1 MLKRV
6 IFFILVISSMVIVG
20 AGSYDMN
27 LKWSYEV
34 AGNIDSLYI
43 EDIDN
48 DGFLEI
54 VIFAKNEDVHGPGK
68 IYVLDKRGLLMWDY
82 ELDGPQSVCV
92 SDVNHDL
99 FKEVVLSHGGIR
111 AGIGRGG
118 IDIIDKDGKLS
129 IQFPAA
135 GLKSGVLLRNIKAVD
150 LDKNGHEEIIGNT
163 HDTVN
168 VLKDSYDDFSMKI
181 PVGKKIEDISLQDLD
196 RDGYMDVIANCLY
209 DIYDI
214 SIKGL
219 IRWNYTVGEGIN
231 TVTIADLYPW
241 GNYEVILVSKN
252 DTIYILDDSGILRI
266 RDRVNKEIINLITAD
281 FDDDGL
287 DELVLGTNDS
297 IYFLDVASNIS
308 YEYKTNGSIKT
319 VLATALEKKSELEIF
334 ASDGNRIYEIARN
347 GSLLKRYEL
356 NQSINKIYL
365 KDLESNGVKELIASS
380 DNVVSVYGFE
390 VEEKEADNKLAKR
403 YYDRAYL
410 YLSTGYPEN
419 ASFYAEKALAIYSK
433 LNDPENVHRC
443 KELLQRIEDE
453 IKEEA
458 QATTTTST
466 TIELTPT
473 TLRAQPTVLKDYGTI
488 IIIIAI
494 ILALIG
500 TFLVLR
506 RGKKEGVMDYKEEG
520 VIDYREIVNLS
531 IKNAKS
537 RIMEIENPDYDKII
551 ELERAGKNRKSFI
564 GWLERQKKR

>member
-6 IFFILVISSMVIVG
+6 IFFIAVIFYMVIVG

-34 AGNIDSLYI
+34 TESIDSLYI

-54 VIFAKNEDVHGPGK
+54 VIFARNDVRPDK
-68 IYVLDKRGLLMWDY
+68 IYVLDGSGLLMWDY
-82 ELDGPQSVCV
+82 ELDGIQSVCV

-99 FKEVVLSHGGIR
+99 FKEVVLSHGGFR
-111 AGIGRGG
+111 EGVERGG

-135 GLKSGVLLRNIKAVD
+135 GLKSGILLRNIKAAD
-150 LDKNGHEEIIGNT
+150 LDKNGYEEIIGNT
-163 HDTVN
+163 LDTVN
-168 VLKDSYDDFSMKI
+168 VLKDSYDDFSMRI

-214 SIKGL
+214 SIKGS
-219 IRWNYTVGEGIN
+219 IRWNYTVDEGIN
-231 TVTIADLYPW
+231 TLIITEMYPW
-241 GNYEVILVSKN
+241 GNYEVVLASKN
-252 DTIYILDDSGILRI
+252 DTIYILDDSGDLRI
-266 RDRVNKEIINLITAD
+266 RDKVNKEIISVITAD
-281 FDDDGL
+281 FDEDGL

-297 IYFLDVASNIS
+297 IYFLDIASNIS
-308 YEYKTNGSIKT
+308 YECKTDGSIKT
-319 VLATALEKKSELEIF
+319 VLATTLEKKSELKIF
-334 ASDGNRIYEIARN
+334 ASDGERIYEIAGN

-356 NQSINKIYL
+356 NHSINRIYL
-365 KDLESNGVKELIASS
+365 KDLDNDGVKELITSS

-390 VEEKEADNKLAKR
+390 IEEKEADNKLAKR

-410 YLSTGYPEN
+410 YLSMGYLEN

-433 LNDPENVHRC
+433 LNDSENVHRC
-443 KELLQRIEDE
+443 RELLQRIENE
-453 IKEEA
+453 IRKEG
-458 QATTTTST
+458 QATTTTTTSTST
-466 TIELTPT
+466 TTTTTSTHITIET
-473 TLRAQPTVLKDYGTI
+473 QPSVSGGYGTI
-488 IIIIAI
+488 IVAVVI

-506 RGKKEGVMDYKEEG
+506 RGKKER

-531 IKNAKS
+531 IKDAKS
-537 RIMEIENPDYDKII
+537 RIMKIKNPDYDKII

-564 GWLERQKKR
+564 SWVERQKRGRKK